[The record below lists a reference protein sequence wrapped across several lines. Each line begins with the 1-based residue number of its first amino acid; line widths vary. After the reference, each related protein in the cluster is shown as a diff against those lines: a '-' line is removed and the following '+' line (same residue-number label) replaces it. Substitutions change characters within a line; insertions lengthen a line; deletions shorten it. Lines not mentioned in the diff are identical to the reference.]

1 MDMDEAPVVRIRGLV
16 KNYKEVHA
24 VRGID
29 LDVPRGSLFGLI
41 GSDGA
46 GKSSTMKTVAGVMGM
61 FASSCIS
68 DLLTQKSKYR
78 AV

>member
-1 MDMDEAPVVRIRGLV
+1 MDHAPVVRIRGLV
-16 KNYKEVHA
+16 KNYKNVHA

-46 GKSSTMKTVAGVMGM
+46 GKSSTMKTVAGVMGQV
-61 FASSCIS
+61 C
-68 DLLTQKSKYR
+68 
-78 AV
+78 